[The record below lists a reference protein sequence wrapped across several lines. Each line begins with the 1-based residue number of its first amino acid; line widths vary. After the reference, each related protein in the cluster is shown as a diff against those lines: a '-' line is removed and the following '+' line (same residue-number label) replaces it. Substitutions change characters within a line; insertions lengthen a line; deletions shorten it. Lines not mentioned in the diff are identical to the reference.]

1 MDTSGTGTILTN
13 LTPAM
18 RQYVDIKARYRD
30 CILFFRMGDFYEMF
44 FEDALRASR
53 LLDIALT
60 SRDKESNIPMC
71 GFPWHA
77 RTAQLSKLIRKGCKV
92 AICEQ
97 IEEPGG
103 KGLFRREVTEVVTPG
118 LVFNDECL
126 DARGNNFLVSARFR
140 EPWAYAALDAT
151 TGEFFHEACDSPQA
165 LADALYRLDAAEY
178 IHLEGDDD
186 PASGRFRRLLG
197 EKLTTGLSRAA
208 VAAFPVP
215 PAITGIPPEGHPARD
230 VVLAAL
236 YYLHL
241 HQPAALA
248 EIARVGEREG
258 SRYLAID
265 ETAVRTLEI
274 FTTLSGERR
283 GGLLWSIDRTSTP
296 MGARTLRSWL
306 STPLVDIRKI
316 AARHEAVAE
325 LVEAVEARDALRRQL
340 KGMGDL
346 QRLASRLA
354 QDRSGPRDVAAL
366 CDALRALPEVASA
379 LSSTTSELLEGL
391 KARLGD
397 HRETVDLIA
406 SALSDE
412 PPMGYRDGGI
422 FRAGYD
428 ARIDELVHLLTHGKA
443 MLDEMEAREKA
454 RTGIG
459 NLKIRYNRVFGY
471 YIEISKSNLD
481 RAPDDYIRKQTLVNA
496 ERFITP
502 ELKSFEGKVLQAQEG
517 RAALEEELFLA
528 LRERLKPALPAV
540 YEAAEAVSALD
551 VLLSFA
557 TKAVEAGYN
566 RPVVNAGRGIDI
578 ENGRHPVVESILDS
592 HAFVPNDTRLSPD
605 ETQVAIIT
613 GPNMAG
619 KSTYIRQVALIALLA
634 HAGSFV
640 PAERAEIGVI
650 DRIHTRIG
658 ASDDLSRGESTFMV
672 EMRETARILASLT
685 DRTLVVLDEVGR
697 GTSTF
702 DGLSIAWAVCEH
714 LHNCPQRPKVL
725 FATHYHELT
734 DIVQTCPRASNYHVA
749 VREWQGDIIFLRR
762 IDGGSASKSYGI
774 QVAGLAGLPEE
785 VISRA
790 RDILRNLESAEYN
803 EFGLPSIAGRGSAGA
818 VGGTSAQM
826 ELFSPR
832 RAASRDEDAV
842 VDEIRTIDAERLS
855 PFDALLRLVAWK
867 ERLLKGQS

>member
-1 MDTSGTGTILTN
+1 MENPGTGTILTN

-77 RTAQLSKLIRKGCKV
+77 RTAQLSKLIRQGCKV

-118 LVFNDECL
+118 LVFNEECL

-151 TGEFFHEACDSPQA
+151 TGEFFFEACDSAQA
-165 LADALYRLDAAEY
+165 LTDALYRIDAAEF

-186 PASGRFRRLLG
+186 PSSPRFRRLLG
-197 EKLTTGLSRAA
+197 EKLSTGLSRAA
-208 VAAFPVP
+208 VSAFTP
-215 PAITGIPPEGHPARD
+215 PASVTNIPAEGHPARD

-236 YYLHL
+236 HYLQL

-248 EIARVGEREG
+248 EIGRVDERKG

-265 ETAVRTLEI
+265 ETAVRTLEL
-274 FTTLSGERR
+274 FSTLSGERR
-283 GGLLWSIDRTSTP
+283 GGLLWAIDRTCTP
-296 MGARTLRSWL
+296 MGARTLRGWL
-306 STPLVDIRKI
+306 STPLVDPKKI
-316 AARHEAVAE
+316 CARHDAVGE
-325 LVEAVEARDALRRQL
+325 LVDAVTARPALQQRL

-366 CDALRALPEVASA
+366 RDALAALPAIVEA
-379 LSSTTSELLEGL
+379 LSGMTSGLLPGL
-391 KARLGD
+391 RDRLGD
-397 HRETVDLIA
+397 HSEAVALIG
-406 SALSDE
+406 SALADE

-422 FRAGYD
+422 FRPGYD
-428 ARIDELVHLLTHGKA
+428 AGIDELAHLLTHGKA
-443 MLDEMEAREKA
+443 MLEEMEARERG

-481 RAPDDYIRKQTLVNA
+481 RAPADYIRKQTLVNA

-502 ELKSFEGKVLQAQEG
+502 ELKDFEGKVLQAQEG

-528 LRERLKPALPAV
+528 LREKLKAFLPAV
-540 YEAAEAVSALD
+540 YEAAEAVSSLD

-557 TKAVEAGYN
+557 VKAVESDYN
-566 RPVVNAGRGIDI
+566 RPEVNTTRTLAI

-592 HAFVPNDTRLSPD
+592 HAFVPNDTHLSPD
-605 ETQVAIIT
+605 DTQMAIIT

-619 KSTYIRQVALIALLA
+619 KSTYIRQVALITLLA

-672 EMRETARILASLT
+672 EMRETARILSGLT

-702 DGLSIAWAVCEH
+702 DGLSIAWAVAEH

-734 DIVQTCPRASNYHVA
+734 DIVSTCPRAANFHVA

-774 QVAGLAGLPEE
+774 QVARLAGLPDG
-785 VISRA
+785 VVSRA
-790 RDILRNLESAEYN
+790 RDILKNLETAEYN
-803 EFGLPSIAGRGSAGA
+803 EYGMPSIAGPGSPDGRGP
-818 VGGTSAQM
+818 AQM
-826 ELFSPR
+826 ELFSAR
-832 RAASRDEDAV
+832 RPPSRDEDGV
-842 VDEIRTIDAERLS
+842 IEEIRTIDAERLS